1 MTSPE
6 VSATA
11 AAESGDTPEGAP
23 APIIMEGVPG
33 VEGKPPPLLFRSP
46 AGRGEAAAGSEREG
60 GGSGSPRSRCT
71 SASSWRGGD
80 VCGGNVRVASTG
92 VRTSWWLCERRWLA
106 SIYLCL
112 YSLPPHHT
120 HLCQLLLHVA
130 CPQLQS
136 PALALQAARLR
147 NLPHTPHYITPG
159 PAVAAC
165 RVPPAPKPPARAPGG
180 LAPKPTGSAV
190 APEPSAAHSGWIGNP
205 APCMAEVWG

>member
-1 MTSPE
+1 MHANVWNSVRDTPTHLFCSMSSETDLNVTRRVEMTSPE

-136 PALALQAARLR
+136 PALALQAVSLR
-147 NLPHTPHYITPG
+147 NRLGQLLLQNRALPIQ
-159 PAVAAC
+159 
-165 RVPPAPKPPARAPGG
+165 GG
-180 LAPKPTGSAV
+180 
-190 APEPSAAHSGWIGNP
+190 
-205 APCMAEVWG
+205 